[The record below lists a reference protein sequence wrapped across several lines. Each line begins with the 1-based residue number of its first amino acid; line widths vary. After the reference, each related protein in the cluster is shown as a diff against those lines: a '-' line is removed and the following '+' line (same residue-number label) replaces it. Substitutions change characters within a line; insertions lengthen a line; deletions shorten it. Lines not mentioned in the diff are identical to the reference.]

1 MIGVV
6 VVFSVCVS
14 SFCDFFCGLFRWVGL
29 GQFLC
34 FFVVNWAWWWGAW
47 DIFLLKKRRERTRG
61 ASPADLIKG
70 RV

>member
-14 SFCDFFCGLFRWVGL
+14 SFCDFFCGLFRCVGL

-34 FFVVNWAWWWGAW
+34 FFCELGVVVGCVGYFFVEEKEGENTGSQPSR
-47 DIFLLKKRRERTRG
+47 FN
-61 ASPADLIKG
+61 
-70 RV
+70 